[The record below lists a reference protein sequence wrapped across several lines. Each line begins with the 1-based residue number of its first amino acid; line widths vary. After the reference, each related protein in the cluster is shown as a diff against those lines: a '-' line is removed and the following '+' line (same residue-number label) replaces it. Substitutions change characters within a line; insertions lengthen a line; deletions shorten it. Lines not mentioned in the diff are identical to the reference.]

1 MGENVAIAGH
11 FKRALVT
18 GGAGFVGSH
27 LVEDLLREGLEV
39 VSLDDYSAGKR
50 INLNAVRGNP
60 KFQEVRH
67 DITEKNGLDEIFRGV
82 DVVFH
87 QACSKMTVC
96 LKDPN
101 RDLAVNAEGTLNV
114 LHASVRAGVK
124 KFVHASTGS
133 VYGEPHQFPTDE
145 LHPLNPVS
153 YYGVS
158 KLAGEKYV
166 RLFSELHNL
175 DATILR
181 YYHVFGPRQDNSDVG
196 GVVSIFAKKAFLRQ
210 PITIYGDG
218 TQIRSFTYV
227 QDVVNINKHVAT
239 ISGTRGQSYNC
250 ASGVQVTIQA
260 LADSV
265 RRHFGCPDLPIEFKP
280 WKVGDIR
287 HFDVSHKKLTDTGFQ
302 FRFSFEDGLR
312 LTLESVDAYLRLQ
325 DQGAGI
331 VSEATL

>member
-1 MGENVAIAGH
+1 MVSLKNR
-11 FKRALVT
+11 FKKALVT

-27 LVEDLLREGLEV
+27 LVEELLNDGLEV
-39 VSLDDYSAGKR
+39 ISLDDYTAGKR
-50 INLNAVRGNP
+50 INLNSVRHNP
-60 KFQEVRH
+60 KFFEVKW
-67 DITEKNGLDEIFRGV
+67 DITERDGLDKYFDGV

-114 LHASVRAGVK
+114 LHASVKAGVK

-133 VYGEPHQFPTDE
+133 VYGEPKMFPTDE
-145 LHPLNPVS
+145 HHPLNPVS

-166 RLFSELHNL
+166 RLFSDMFKM

-196 GVVSIFAKKAFLRQ
+196 GVVSIFGRKVHQ
-210 PITIYGDG
+210 NEPITIYGDG

-227 QDVVNINKHVAT
+227 KDVVAINKFVAAHEA
-239 ISGTRGQSYNC
+239 TRGEAYNC
-250 ASGVQVTIQA
+250 ASGVQVTIQQ
-260 LADSV
+260 LADGV
-265 RRHFGCPDLPIEFKP
+265 KAYFGRPELKTEYKD
-280 WKVGDIR
+280 WKVGDIK
-287 HFDVSHKKLTDTGFQ
+287 HFDVNNSKIRSLGFQ
-302 FRFSFEDGLR
+302 FQYGFEDGLR
-312 LTLESVDAYLRLQ
+312 LTLDS
-325 DQGAGI
+325 
-331 VSEATL
+331 VSEYLKLQEQLAAPQHHASL